1 MADSHAPETPATP
14 DDAAIVKPPSK
25 KKLIIIIVV
34 VLLVI
39 SGIVGGLF
47 AAGIIKMPGH
57 KAATAESADA
67 EKDGGDEKADEGK
80 DGDKGKEG
88 EKGKEGK
95 EGEGKDAK
103 KGAGG
108 NFYEMPNM
116 IVNLT
121 GDNGKQRFLKIS
133 ITLELNK
140 KADSKAIEAVLPR
153 VTDHFQTYL
162 RELRLDDLRGSAGLY
177 RLRQELLDRVHS
189 ASGVDVKDVLF
200 EEILVQ

>member
-1 MADSHAPETPATP
+1 MADSQSTETNADGLPAEG
-14 DDAAIVKPPSK
+14 AKPASK
-25 KKLIIIIVV
+25 KKLIIIIVIILV
-34 VLLVI
+34 VI
-39 SGIVGGLF
+39 GGAVGGLL
-47 AAGIIKMPGH
+47 ASGILSKKPP
-57 KAATAESADA
+57 ADA
-67 EKDGGDEKADEGK
+67 EQGEAAEAGGEH
-80 DGDKGKEG
+80 G
-88 EKGKEGK
+88 EKGAEG
-95 EGEGKDAK
+95 GEGQ
-103 KGAGG
+103 KGSAAASVSE
-108 NFYEMPNM
+108 FYEMPNM

-133 ITLELNK
+133 ITLELNS
-140 KADSKAIEAVLPR
+140 KADIKKIEAVLPR

>member
-1 MADSHAPETPATP
+1 MATESAPPELSVEGALPP
-14 DDAAIVKPPSK
+14 GKPSK
-25 KKLIIIIVV
+25 KKLIIIIVAAI
-34 VLLVI
+34 LVI
-39 SGIVGGLF
+39 GGVVGGLF
-47 AAGIIKMPGH
+47 ASGMFSKKPAH
-57 KAATAESADA
+57 AEEGA
-67 EKDGGDEKADEGK
+67 EKAD
-80 DGDKGKEG
+80 G
-88 EKGKEGK
+88 EKGGEEAAGEGEADKEGGEHGGGEKK
-95 EGEGKDAK
+95 EGGKESASS
-103 KGAGG
+103 G

-140 KADSKAIEAVLPR
+140 KSDSKVIEAVLPR

-189 ASGVDVKDVLF
+189 AAGVDVKDVLF